1 MLMNLLFVNLSI
13 SDIFGID
20 VAIVISLI
28 LCINF
33 AKIHMDSGVVLLMTL
48 LFGRIFSLVKRFH

>member
-13 SDIFGID
+13 SDIFRID

-28 LCINF
+28 LCISF
-33 AKIHMDSGVVLLMTL
+33 AKIHMDSGVVLSMTL